1 MSQKIWPWNIF
12 SDFDELKEPEDDDT
26 IADDED
32 TVQEVKEVED
42 IEDEEE
48 DCKDDTVKEVSGNS
62 SESQE
67 GSVQEGHKKSSSS
80 FENDSLNS
88 SDADAIFGD
97 CKGQS
102 NLEPPLY
109 FQLAVVNLNFSW

>member
-1 MSQKIWPWNIF
+1 M
-12 SDFDELKEPEDDDT
+12 
-26 IADDED
+26 
-32 TVQEVKEVED
+32 
-42 IEDEEE
+42 
-48 DCKDDTVKEVSGNS
+48 KEVSGNS

-102 NLEPPLY
+102 NLEPLIFSMDYNAKLPFKLITKR
-109 FQLAVVNLNFSW
+109 NLKRFLVTWMQDELHCHQMQSNGFLTKSR

>member
-1 MSQKIWPWNIF
+1 M
-12 SDFDELKEPEDDDT
+12 
-26 IADDED
+26 
-32 TVQEVKEVED
+32 
-42 IEDEEE
+42 
-48 DCKDDTVKEVSGNS
+48 KEVSGNS

-67 GSVQEGHKKSSSS
+67 GSVREGPKKSNSS

-102 NLEPPLY
+102 NLEPLY
-109 FQLAVVNLNFSW
+109 SNGISK